1 MNLKIIGCKIYFKV
15 ITQMYL
21 SEQNPQM
28 ENPSCT
34 TKINITI
41 WYWLLF
47 FKSIDLI
54 LISYIQM

>member
-34 TKINITI
+34 NKLTLQFGIGNYI
-41 WYWLLF
+41 LNP
-47 FKSIDLI
+47 LI
-54 LISYIQM
+54 